1 MNTQGITKDF
11 YSAPELAKLLK
22 VNPSTIKRWID
33 KDMLKAEKTPGG
45 HRRVS
50 TQNLAQFVSE
60 QKKLTHSS
68 YIISRLNQDKLIRKK
83 LDWEDYYFFLYSNT
97 SLSSKN
103 LLEEQFLR
111 GVPLL
116 DIIENIIL
124 PVLLKVGVSWEA
136 GRLSIYDEHRM
147 TFLLRS
153 DLLRLDR
160 MLPPLS
166 QKKSSTAVL
175 ACVEDENHEIP
186 IFLLHLLL
194 KQKGWRTII
203 LGINTP
209 AEEAAK
215 AVVKNN
221 AQLLCLAKSFSK
233 IDEMAYLRKINKNL
247 GQKKVKVALGG
258 AGWKL
263 KDFKFKGFK
272 FYSTF
277 RELSEAAKN

>member
-1 MNTQGITKDF
+1 MNTQTITKDF

-33 KDMLKAEKTPGG
+33 KKLLEAEKTPGG
-45 HRRVS
+45 HRRIS
-50 TQNLAQFVSE
+50 TECLATFVSK
-60 QKKLTHSS
+60 QKKLANSS
-68 YIISRLNQDKLIRKK
+68 YVISRLNQENALRKK
-83 LDWEDYYFFLYSNT
+83 LDWEEYYFFLYSNT

-116 DIIENIIL
+116 EIIENIIL
-124 PVLLKVGVSWEA
+124 PVLIKVGASWKA

-215 AVVKNN
+215 AVKKNN

-263 KDFKFKGFK
+263 KDFKFNGFK
-272 FYSTF
+272 FHSTF
-277 RELSEAAKN
+277 RGLSEAAKN